1 MAYTSFKDLP
11 IYFNI
16 GATEAS
22 IDESNV
28 EVVHA
33 TQGQFNYTPN
43 LTQTRLLGQSP
54 NRSNF
59 ALAGPPGATL
69 SFSAYLKATSD
80 DTEFNPLDYTGTAGV
95 NFAIGSLT
103 AGISGTN
110 AFLTSFSYTVVPYQ
124 PVLINCEFQI
134 FDPPEENRKIAALS
148 SSAVTDTPMNDYAH
162 GAYSTSTI
170 GDAIPDMALVESINY
185 SFSTQRLPIYQI
197 NSRDVNSVQQVTA
210 EQSFTVVGDNITDL
224 IPIAGQGVQDF
235 NIVLK
240 TPGGSTALTT
250 NGKGTM
256 VAENISI
263 TAGDV
268 ARGSV
273 TITEPLL

>member
-16 GATEAS
+16 GTAVATPAE
-22 IDESNV
+22 DNV

-54 NRSNF
+54 NKNNF

-69 SFSAYLKATSD
+69 SFSAYLKATGGTTD
-80 DTEFNPLDYTGTAGV
+80 FDPLDYTGTAGV

-134 FDPPEENRKIAALS
+134 FDPPEENRKIAVLT
-148 SSAVTDTPMNDYAH
+148 SAVSDTTMSDYAH
-162 GAYSTSTI
+162 GAYSESTI
-170 GDAIPDMALVESINY
+170 GSAIPDMGLVESINY

-197 NSRDVNSVQQVTA
+197 NSRTVNSVQQVTA
-210 EQSFTVVGDNITDL
+210 EQSFAVVGDNITDL
-224 IPIAGQGVQDF
+224 IPITGEVLQDF
-235 NIVLK
+235 SITLK

>member
-16 GATEAS
+16 PGSVSTPSET
-22 IDESNV
+22 NV

-43 LTQTRLLGQSP
+43 LTQTRLLGQLP
-54 NRSNF
+54 NKNNF

-69 SFSAYLKATSD
+69 SFSAYLKATTVD
-80 DTEFNPLDYTGTAGV
+80 DNTTVEFNPLDYTGTAGV
-95 NFAIGSLT
+95 NFAIG
-103 AGISGTN
+103 GISGTN
-110 AFLTSFSYTVVPYQ
+110 AFLNSFSYTVVPYQ

-134 FDPPEENRKIAALS
+134 FDPPEENRKIATL
-148 SSAVTDTPMNDYAH
+148 SSAVSDTTMKDYAH

-170 GDAIPDMALVESINY
+170 GTAIPDMALVESINY

-224 IPIAGQGVQDF
+224 IPITGEVLQDF